1 MSKKSLKY
9 LVESFEAL
17 DSFIKKILKEERS
30 IEKTTITKKGFLIK
44 KYSINYSKIDLKK
57 LENISKELEKIIAFE
72 INLYDTINKNKELL
86 KTVKESYETHKGK
99 TLPTELLEVKLK
111 EALNHT
117 NLMKTRI
124 EQLKVM
130 LNEGILL
137 HKSNLGED
145 TEIFFASITNIAN
158 KILEFTSFSKQL
170 IKIVLEYDPKQA
182 EYYGRPRSY
191 GRAMGKDEFKKTIK
205 SKKLFSRGERTPVFD
220 APPNTIKKIK
230 KMSEDELKNHF
241 NAIGVVGAIKVVF
254 FKTTLKPI
262 NAERPI
268 PQSNGEREYIFPKG
282 TDIEIIKEVA

>member
-124 EQLKVM
+124 EQL
-130 LNEGILL
+130 
-137 HKSNLGED
+137 
-145 TEIFFASITNIAN
+145 
-158 KILEFTSFSKQL
+158 
-170 IKIVLEYDPKQA
+170 
-182 EYYGRPRSY
+182 
-191 GRAMGKDEFKKTIK
+191 
-205 SKKLFSRGERTPVFD
+205 
-220 APPNTIKKIK
+220 
-230 KMSEDELKNHF
+230 
-241 NAIGVVGAIKVVF
+241 
-254 FKTTLKPI
+254 
-262 NAERPI
+262 
-268 PQSNGEREYIFPKG
+268 
-282 TDIEIIKEVA
+282 